1 MKKIIIST
9 VAFIGFAGAALAF
22 DEGMDADN
30 DGVLSEAEMV
40 AAYPDLTREILDA
53 VDTDNDG
60 NVSLE
65 EWTIATESGL
75 LGEG

>member
-1 MKKIIIST
+1 MKKILLTSVTIL
-9 VAFIGFAGAALAF
+9 GFASAALAF

-30 DGVLSEAEMV
+30 DGVLSESEMV

-75 LGEG
+75 LG